1 MEILKHKIHLF
12 AILTLALACSNAQ
25 HTDELQNSVIQLS
38 FDKLFSPTNIEI
50 SGITQN
56 GLHWIDKTGENW
68 FILTKEDIIY
78 EDNIDEKD
86 YYESLK
92 WYGYLVRKVEDDKY
106 QLVNSFTDSIK
117 DCDVDMTFNFL
128 YDDFKILDL
137 NKDSVCEVSIVY
149 ESGCMADNSPKDLV
163 VRFFDQSKEYIL
175 RGETLINFDGQK
187 FGGSF
192 ELTPISK
199 SAPIKV
205 QKYLI
210 SIFDK
215 QKNAEIK

>member
-1 MEILKHKIHLF
+1 MEILKHKLYLF
-12 AILTLALACSNAQ
+12 SILTLVIACSNNK
-25 HTDELQNSVIQLS
+25 HTDEFPDSINQLS
-38 FDKLFSPTNIEI
+38 FDKSFILNNI
-50 SGITQN
+50 SLLGQTQN

-92 WYGYLVRKVEDDKY
+92 WHGYLVHKVEDDKY